1 MTKRKPV
8 KQRVPRTRGG
18 GTYTESQFW
27 GFIRAGLRSK
37 YVRWP
42 PRYQTL
48 KAASRPVT
56 GKRHKT
62 EYQCSICDGWYK
74 NSEVEVDHIY
84 ACGSLRSFEDLP
96 GFVERLFCEPEG
108 LRVLCKPC
116 HLRITKEAK
125 DGQK

>member
-1 MTKRKPV
+1 MPKKKPV

-42 PRYQTL
+42 PRYKVL
-48 KAASRPVT
+48 REASRPVT

-62 EYQCSICDGWYK
+62 EYQCAECSKWLK
-74 NSEVEVDHIY
+74 QSEVEVDHIEP
-84 ACGSLRSFEDLP
+84 CGSLRSFDDLP
-96 GFVERLFCEPEG
+96 GFVERLFCEPDK

-116 HLRITKEAK
+116 HLRITKESK
-125 DGQK
+125 